1 MFDTHAHVNFNAFK
15 NDSEEIL
22 QEAEKN
28 NLGLILVGSQF
39 STSER
44 AKEMAERFK
53 NVYAAIGLHPIHL
66 EEMEVKE
73 DGAMFKSKREDFDS
87 EDYKKMADNK
97 KVVAIGET
105 GLDYFH
111 LNQEINK
118 SKNQENTAIAEKK
131 EKQKKVFIEHIKL
144 ADELKLPM
152 ILHCRGT
159 KENIEEAYADM
170 LEILKENMPDKGGV
184 LHCYVGPME
193 TVKTFLD
200 LGFYFGFNGI
210 ITFDKTGKL
219 EKILKE
225 IPENRIL
232 AETDCPY
239 LAPVPYRGKRNEPKY
254 VEFVVKK
261 IAEIKGWTVEK
272 AEKIT
277 DENARN
283 LFVTNY

>member
-22 QEAEKN
+22 KEAEKN
-28 NLGLILVGSQF
+28 NLGMILVGSQF

-44 AKEMAERFK
+44 AIEMAERFQ
-53 NVYAAIGLHPIHL
+53 NVYAATGLHPIHL
-66 EEMEVKE
+66 EDMEVKE
-73 DGAMFKSKREDFDS
+73 EGATFKSKKEDFDF
-87 EDYKKMADNK
+87 ENYKKLGKNK
-97 KVVAIGET
+97 KVVAVGET

-111 LNQEINK
+111 LNQEIN
-118 SKNQENTAIAEKK
+118 SIAEKK
-131 EKQKKVFIEHIKL
+131 EKQKQVFIEHIRL
-144 ADELKLPM
+144 ANELKLPM

-159 KENIEEAYADM
+159 KENIEDAYADILAILGKNM
-170 LEILKENMPDKGGV
+170 LEKKGV
-184 LHCYVGPME
+184 MHCYVGPLE
-193 TVKTFLD
+193 TVKIFLD

-219 EKILKE
+219 EKIIRE

-254 VEFVVKK
+254 VEYVVKK
-261 IAEIKGWTVEK
+261 IAEIKGWTAEK

-277 DENARN
+277 DQNAAILFN
-283 LFVTNY
+283 L

>member
-15 NDSEEIL
+15 NDSNEIL

-28 NLGLILVGSQF
+28 NLGMILVGSQL

-44 AKEMAERFK
+44 AVKMAERFK

-66 EEMEVKE
+66 EEIEIKE
-73 DGAMFKSKREDFDS
+73 EGAMFKSKKEDFNS
-87 EDYKKMADNK
+87 ENYKKMAGNK
-97 KVVAIGET
+97 KVIAIGET

-111 LNQEINK
+111 IPDLNRREEI
-118 SKNQENTAIAEKK
+118 I
-131 EKQKKVFIEHIKL
+131 EKQKQVFILHINL
-144 ADELKLPM
+144 ANELGLPT

-159 KENIEEAYADM
+159 KENIEEAYDDM
-170 LEILKENMPDKGGV
+170 LAILKENMPDKSGV
-184 LHCYVGPME
+184 LHCYVGPLE

-200 LGFYFGFNGI
+200 MGFYFGFNGI

-219 EKILKE
+219 EKIIKE
-225 IPENRIL
+225 IPEDRIL

-254 VEFVVKK
+254 VEFVIKK
-261 IAEIKGWTVEK
+261 IAEIKGWTAEK
-272 AEKIT
+272 TEKIT
-277 DENARN
+277 DQNAAM
-283 LFVTNY
+283 LFNV